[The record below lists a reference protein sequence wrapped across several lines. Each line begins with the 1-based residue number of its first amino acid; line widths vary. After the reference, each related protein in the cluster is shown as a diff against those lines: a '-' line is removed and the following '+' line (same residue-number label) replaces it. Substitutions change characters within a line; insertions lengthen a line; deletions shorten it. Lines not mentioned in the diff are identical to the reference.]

1 MLGCVIHGRGDLRV
15 EELAPPVA
23 GPGEVLV
30 AVRYGGVCGSDL
42 HYWRHGGVGDFRL
55 TEPMV
60 PGHEVVGTAVAY
72 GSPTASDPAAGTPV
86 AVHPATPCGVCPE
99 CADGRR
105 NVCRDTRYLGSAA
118 RTPHVQGGFADL
130 IVVPAA
136 QVRPLPEGL
145 PPRRAALAEPLAVA
159 LHAVRRAGP
168 VAGRHVL
175 VTGAGP
181 IGCLVVAAAKAAGA
195 ARVTVTDLLPTALG
209 YARAAGADTVVR
221 ADDPADAGWP
231 AEVEVAV
238 EASGVAAGLDTCLR
252 LVRRGGVVVQLGM
265 LPPGQS
271 PFAGNLVVSREIE
284 LRGAFR
290 FDTEFDEALRLLAAE
305 PAFDALV
312 SAVVPVRDA
321 ESAFAL
327 AADRGRSCKVL
338 LDFGDPTHRPAPSP
352 SPFPGRGTET
362 DAGADA
368 GGAGAGRCAGSGP

>member
-15 EELAPPVA
+15 EELPVPLP
-23 GPGEVLV
+23 GPGQALV

-55 TEPMV
+55 REPMLL
-60 PGHEVVGTAVAY
+60 GHEVVGTVVAY
-72 GSPTASDPAAGTPV
+72 GEGASGPLAGTAV
-86 AVHPATPCGVCPE
+86 AVHPATPCGRCPE
-99 CADGRR
+99 CVDGRR

-118 RTPHVQGGFADL
+118 RFPHVQGGFAARV
-130 IVVPAA
+130 VVPAD
-136 QVRPLPEGL
+136 QLRPLPAGL
-145 PPRRAALAEPLAVA
+145 DLRRAALAEPLSVA
-159 LHAVRRAGP
+159 LHAVRRAGD

-195 ARVTVTDLLPTALG
+195 AGVTVTDLLPAALE

-221 ADDPADAGWP
+221 ADEPDDAGWP
-231 AEVEVAV
+231 AEVDVAI

-265 LPPGQS
+265 LPPGHS

-290 FDTEFDEALRLLAAE
+290 FDTEFDAALELLAVE
-305 PAFDALV
+305 GSFDGLV
-312 SAVVPVRDA
+312 SAVLPVRRA
-321 ESAFAL
+321 EEAFAL
-327 AADRGRSCKVL
+327 AADRSRSCKVL
-338 LDFGDPTHRPAPSP
+338 LDFEG
-352 SPFPGRGTET
+352 
-362 DAGADA
+362 
-368 GGAGAGRCAGSGP
+368 

>member
-15 EELAPPVA
+15 EELPVPLP
-23 GPGEVLV
+23 GPGQALV

-55 TEPMV
+55 REPMLL
-60 PGHEVVGTAVAY
+60 GHEVVGTVVAY
-72 GSPTASDPAAGTPV
+72 GEGASGPLAGTAV
-86 AVHPATPCGVCPE
+86 AVHPAAPCGRCPE
-99 CADGRR
+99 CVDGRR

-118 RTPHVQGGFADL
+118 RFPHVQGGFAARV
-130 IVVPAA
+130 VVPAD
-136 QVRPLPEGL
+136 QLRPLPGGL
-145 PPRRAALAEPLAVA
+145 DLRRAALAEPLSVA
-159 LHAVRRAGP
+159 LHAVRRAGD

-195 ARVTVTDLLPTALG
+195 AGVTVTDLLPAALE

-221 ADDPADAGWP
+221 ADEPDDAGWP
-231 AEVEVAV
+231 AEVDVAI

-265 LPPGQS
+265 LPPGHS

-290 FDTEFDEALRLLAAE
+290 FDTEFDAALELLAVE
-305 PAFDALV
+305 GSFDGLV
-312 SAVVPVRDA
+312 SAVLPVRRA
-321 ESAFAL
+321 EEAFAL
-327 AADRGRSCKVL
+327 AADRSRSCKVL
-338 LDFGDPTHRPAPSP
+338 LDFDG
-352 SPFPGRGTET
+352 
-362 DAGADA
+362 
-368 GGAGAGRCAGSGP
+368 

>member
-15 EELAPPVA
+15 DELPEPAA
-23 GPGEVLV
+23 GPGQALV

-55 TEPMV
+55 REPMV
-60 PGHEVVGTAVAY
+60 LGHEVVGTVLAY
-72 GSPTASDPAAGTPV
+72 GPGAAGPAPGTAV

-99 CADGRR
+99 CADGRA

-118 RTPHVQGGFADL
+118 RVPHVQGGFAAR
-130 IVVPAA
+130 VAVPAA
-136 QVRPLPEGL
+136 QLRALPEGL
-145 PPRRAALAEPLAVA
+145 DPRRAALAEPLSVA

-168 VAGRHVL
+168 VAGRQVL

-195 ARVTVTDLLPTALG
+195 GRVTVTDLLPRALS
-209 YARAAGADTVVR
+209 YAAGVGADDVVR

-231 AEVEVAV
+231 DSVDVAV
-238 EASGVAAGLDTCLR
+238 EASGAAAGLDTCLR

-265 LPPGQS
+265 LPPGQT

-290 FDTEFDEALRLLAAE
+290 FADEFDEALTLLARE
-305 PAFDALV
+305 PAFDSLI
-312 SAVVPVRDA
+312 SAVVPLTAA

-327 AADRGRSCKVL
+327 AADRGEACKVL
-338 LDFGDPTHRPAPSP
+338 LDFTV
-352 SPFPGRGTET
+352 
-362 DAGADA
+362 
-368 GGAGAGRCAGSGP
+368 

>member
-1 MLGCVIHGRGDLRV
+1 MKGAAGVLGCVIHGAGDLRV
-15 EELAPPVA
+15 EELASPQP
-23 GPGEVLV
+23 GPGEALV

-55 TEPMV
+55 REPMV
-60 PGHEVVGTAVAY
+60 LGHEVVGTVVSY
-72 GSPTASDPAAGTPV
+72 GPGATGPAPGTAV

-99 CADGRR
+99 CAGGRA

-118 RTPHVQGGFADL
+118 RFPHVQGGFAGRV
-130 IVVPAA
+130 VVPSA
-136 QVRPLPEGL
+136 QVRALPDGL
-145 PPRRAALAEPLAVA
+145 GLRRAALAEPLSVA
-159 LHAVRRAGP
+159 LHAVRRAGA

-195 ARVTVTDLLPTALG
+195 ARVTSTDLVPEALG
-209 YARAAGADTVVR
+209 YAAVAGADTLLR
-221 ADDPADAGWP
+221 ADDPDDPGWP
-231 AEVEVAV
+231 AEVDVAV

-265 LPPGQS
+265 LPAGRT

-290 FDTEFDEALRLLAAE
+290 FDGEFDDALELLAARGE
-305 PAFDALV
+305 FDGLV
-312 SAVVPVRDA
+312 SAVVPVREA

-327 AADRGRSCKVL
+327 ASDRERSCKVL
-338 LDFGDPTHRPAPSP
+338 LEF
-352 SPFPGRGTET
+352 
-362 DAGADA
+362 
-368 GGAGAGRCAGSGP
+368 

>member
-1 MLGCVIHGRGDLRV
+1 MLGCVIHGQDDLRV
-15 EELAPPVA
+15 DELPVPSP
-23 GPGEVLV
+23 GPGQALV

-55 TEPMV
+55 REPMV
-60 PGHEVVGTAVAY
+60 LGHEVVGTVLAY
-72 GSPTASDPAAGTPV
+72 GDGASGPVPGTAV
-86 AVHPATPCGVCPE
+86 AVHPATECGACPE
-99 CADGRR
+99 CRDGRA

-118 RTPHVQGGFADL
+118 RTPHVQGGFAAQV
-130 IVVPAA
+130 VVPARQLRA
-136 QVRPLPEGL
+136 VPAGL
-145 PPRRAALAEPLAVA
+145 ELRRAALAEPLSVA
-159 LHAVRRAGP
+159 LHAVRRAGS

-195 ARVTVTDLLPTALG
+195 AHVTVTDLLPQALE
-209 YARAAGADTVVR
+209 YASAAGADTVVR
-221 ADDPADAGWP
+221 ADHPGDAGWP
-231 AEVEVAV
+231 SEVDAAI

-290 FDTEFDEALRLLAAE
+290 FDAEFDSALELLAAE

-327 AADRGRSCKVL
+327 AADRSRSCKVL
-338 LDFGDPTHRPAPSP
+338 LDFGS
-352 SPFPGRGTET
+352 
-362 DAGADA
+362 
-368 GGAGAGRCAGSGP
+368 

>member
-1 MLGCVIHGRGDLRV
+1 MRAVVIHGQGDLRV
-15 EELAPPVA
+15 EDLPAPVP
-23 GPGEVLV
+23 GPGQALV

-55 TEPMV
+55 KEPMV
-60 PGHEVVGTAVAY
+60 LGHEVVGTVVSY
-72 GSPTASDPAAGTPV
+72 GPDATGPRPGTAV
-86 AVHPATPCGVCPE
+86 AVHPATPCGICRE

-118 RTPHVQGGFADL
+118 HVPHVQGGFAAR
-130 IVVPAA
+130 VAVPAG
-136 QVRPLPEGL
+136 QLRPLPAGL
-145 PPRRAALAEPLAVA
+145 ELRRAALAEPLSVA
-159 LHAVRRAGP
+159 LHAVRRAGE
-168 VAGRHVL
+168 VTGRHVL

-195 ARVTVTDLLPTALG
+195 ARVTVTDLLPRALR
-209 YARAAGADTVVR
+209 YASAAGADTVVR
-221 ADDPADAGWP
+221 ADDPDDAGWP
-231 AEVEVAV
+231 AEADVAV

-265 LPPGQS
+265 LPPGRS

-312 SAVVPVRDA
+312 SAVVPVGAA

-327 AADRGRSCKVL
+327 AADRERSCKVL
-338 LDFGDPTHRPAPSP
+338 LDFGD
-352 SPFPGRGTET
+352 
-362 DAGADA
+362 
-368 GGAGAGRCAGSGP
+368 